1 MKSYHGKFLSASSN
15 GEANADRDYLDEST
29 KFTVKDLGGNMI
41 ALQSS
46 YGNYFHSED
55 ESNDYEVN
63 ANRSVQGPW
72 DIYRVEWQWDKKV
85 ALKTAQDRYIT
96 AENDG
101 SLSGNRKAVQGW
113 ETFSPICIGKIT
125 FYCLA
130 MRNNIFKVYRKTF
143 C

>member
-1 MKSYHGKFLSASSN
+1 MKSYHGKFLSASST
-15 GEANADRDYLDEST
+15 GEANADGDYLDESA
-29 KFTVKDLGGNMI
+29 KFTVKDLGDNII

-101 SLSGNRKAVQGW
+101 SLSGNRKTVQGW
-113 ETFSPICIGKIT
+113 ETFSPICTGKIT
-125 FYCLA
+125 GNCLA
-130 MRNNIFKVYRKTF
+130 MRNRALTMYGKPF